1 MKLNKMNTGKYLI
14 ASTSIL
20 IAMAILMFVSFT
32 ATSVFSVNNDAFNM
46 TVDIGNTGPTID
58 SATMLFN
65 DSVAGADIQLTAS
78 SDTNIVSCNATA
90 SDVNGWQDIVS
101 AAATFYHTTSTSAG
115 LDDKNNHYRA
125 GNGSLAVGSCNLGS
139 GSGNTVP
146 VVCQIYLEHEATN
159 GTWTCN
165 ITVNDSGSLN
175 AWNTTT
181 NTVAQLVAMT
191 VYNDTIA
198 YGSMSP
204 NTNSSTLAANVTNE
218 GNVRIGVNV
227 NGTAMVCNVTGSIP
241 LANIKYNGTSAESYA
256 SGNMVALTGSAVQVA
271 GFTLVPQGIAPFADD
286 QNATLNTY
294 WAIGVPVGVKG
305 TCTGTVTV
313 TAIAV

>member
-1 MKLNKMNTGKYLI
+1 MKLNKMNTGKYLL

-20 IAMAILMFVSFT
+20 IVMAILVFVSFT

-46 TVDIGNTGPTID
+46 TVDIGNTAPTI
-58 SATMLFN
+58 SNTTMTFN
-65 DSVAGADIQLTAS
+65 DAVSGTDIILTAS
-78 SDTNIVSCNATA
+78 SNTNIVSCNATA

-101 AAATFYHTTSTSAG
+101 AAARFYHSTSTSNGA
-115 LDDKNNHYRA
+115 DDKNNHYSA
-125 GNGSLAVGSCNLGS
+125 NNGSLAVGNCNLGS

-165 ITVNDSGSLN
+165 ITVNDSASAN

-191 VYNDTIA
+191 VYNDTLA

-204 NTNSSTLAANVTNE
+204 DSNSSTLAANVTNE
-218 GNVRIGVNV
+218 GNVQVGVQV
-227 NGTAMVCNVTGSIP
+227 NGTAMICNVTGSVP
-241 LANIKYNGTSAESYA
+241 LTNIKYSATNQAYEV
-256 SGNMVALTGSAVQVA
+256 MTTALTGSAATVS
-271 GFTLVPQGIAPFADD
+271 GFTLVPQGISPFADD

-305 TCTGTVTV
+305 TCVGNVTV